1 MKIDNFTKTISWL
14 ETIEV
19 SQQRP
24 GTSESY
30 LPFSFISIEP
40 IHLDLPNFLQNVAI
54 PYWISANL
62 RNENISDIEEFD
74 WIAFH
79 ARSSKAIV
87 WCSIVCPFD
96 WNFSPLTDNFIAVSR
111 HTMYSHTVD
120 LDGFV
125 TIDCIEFEIPLET
138 VAVNINW
145 RVNTIIKNS
154 FRNNWFLFWNWSHL
168 EIFNA
173 CRIWTFSRRNKC
185 HFWIFKLS
193 PCTKWYLICVDHKM
207 EWIN

>member
-87 WCSIVCPFD
+87 WCSIVSIGIFLHWQIILLQYRVTQCTPIRLI
-96 WNFSPLTDNFIAVSR
+96 WMVSSQSIAS
-111 HTMYSHTVD
+111 
-120 LDGFV
+120 
-125 TIDCIEFEIPLET
+125 
-138 VAVNINW
+138 
-145 RVNTIIKNS
+145 NS
-154 FRNNWFLFWNWSHL
+154 KFH
-168 EIFNA
+168 
-173 CRIWTFSRRNKC
+173 
-185 HFWIFKLS
+185 
-193 PCTKWYLICVDHKM
+193 
-207 EWIN
+207 